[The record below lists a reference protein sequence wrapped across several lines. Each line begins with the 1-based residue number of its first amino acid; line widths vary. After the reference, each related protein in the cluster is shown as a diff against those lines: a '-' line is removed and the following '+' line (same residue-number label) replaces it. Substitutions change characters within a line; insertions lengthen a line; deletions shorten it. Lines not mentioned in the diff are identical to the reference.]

1 MHTTRFLF
9 ASLVLSAA
17 ACQSAHA
24 ERIASRRPVPA
35 PVVVPIEAPYSVTIV
50 GADGRELDAY
60 THRKR
65 FYVHG
70 QTGQRYSIRV
80 DNPTNRRV
88 EAVVSVDGLDVI
100 DGETANFRTK
110 RGYIVPARG
119 SVTIDGFR
127 VSTQSVAAFRFS
139 SVRNSYAGRKGKAR
153 NVGVIGVA
161 LFEEKAQPQII
172 VPRVAR
178 DFEGKKSRHAPFRPA
193 PRSKP
198 VPPESVPGNFV
209 DSFDESASGS
219 AGASASGASG
229 GVRQTRGGRSI
240 RPPEPRRERPGLG
253 TEFGEKRSSA
263 VTFTKFERANKN
275 KPTSIAELRYN
286 NAQGLQALGIRLR
299 NSGIVDRNELAIRE
313 SASAFP
319 KSPYQSRFAKP
330 PR

>member
-1 MHTTRFLF
+1 MHKTGFLF
-9 ASLVLSAA
+9 ATLVLSAA

-24 ERIASRRPVPA
+24 DRVAPRRIAAPM
-35 PVVVPIEAPYSVTIV
+35 PVVVPVQAPYSVTIV
-50 GADGRELDAY
+50 GENGRELDTY
-60 THRKR
+60 RQGKR

-70 QTGQRYSIRV
+70 QTGQRYAIRV

-100 DGETANFRTK
+100 DGEDADFRNK
-110 RGYIVPARG
+110 RGYIVPPRG

-127 VSTQSVAAFRFS
+127 VSTQAVAAFRFS
-139 SVRNSYAGRKGKAR
+139 SVSNSYAGRKGKAR
-153 NVGVIGVA
+153 NVGVVGVA

-172 VPRVAR
+172 VPRVAK
-178 DFEGKKSRHAPFRPA
+178 DFGSRRKARRVEAKPA
-193 PRSKP
+193 PSFDDR
-198 VPPESVPGNFV
+198 
-209 DSFDESASGS
+209 SFDESA
-219 AGASASGASG
+219 ASADAPRATGK
-229 GVRQTRGGRSI
+229 RSI
-240 RPPEPRRERPGLG
+240 RPQEPRRERPGLG
-253 TEFGEKRSSA
+253 TEFGENRTSA

-299 NSGIVDRNELAIRE
+299 NATLVDGNELAIRE

-319 KSPYQSRFAKP
+319 QSPYQKSFAKP